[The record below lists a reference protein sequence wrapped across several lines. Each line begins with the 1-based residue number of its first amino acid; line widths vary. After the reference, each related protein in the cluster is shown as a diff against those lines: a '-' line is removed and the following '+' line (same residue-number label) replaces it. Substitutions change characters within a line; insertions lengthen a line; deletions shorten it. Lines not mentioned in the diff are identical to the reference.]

1 MRSTTK
7 TRRLTS
13 AYVTAEAGVS
23 ERPFATLRNQQ
34 LVIKAIACNPPSSDA
49 IDFEDVVVK

>member
-1 MRSTTK
+1 MRSITK

-23 ERPFATLRNQQ
+23 KRPFATLRNQQ
-34 LVIKAIACNPPSSDA
+34 LVIKAIACNPPSCDA